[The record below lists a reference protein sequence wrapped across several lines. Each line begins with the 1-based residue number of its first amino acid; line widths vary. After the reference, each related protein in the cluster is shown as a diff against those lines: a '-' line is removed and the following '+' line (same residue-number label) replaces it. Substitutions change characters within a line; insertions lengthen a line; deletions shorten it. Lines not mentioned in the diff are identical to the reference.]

1 LFWVKKYFGKRRN
14 KKKTKIFFQVKKFGP
29 IFGFYFGS
37 TPAVILADH
46 NLIKEAF
53 KHDSLAARPDLSGG
67 KIHLLQEI

>member
-1 LFWVKKYFGKRRN
+1 
-14 KKKTKIFFQVKKFGP
+14 VKKFGP